1 MYLMPTGSINL
12 DGNAGVDAGI
22 VEAGVGLDIKLYG
35 AKVPATLEFNIGGA
49 SGANCVGVKINSE
62 SGSGRMYL
70 YFDSW
75 FSNRKEWDLFEWT
88 GATWSYPTG
97 KQMLGKCSSAC
108 NLPELI
114 PPRMPDPTDTDCIVG
129 FYEGNNYGGDNNY
142 KYFLQS
148 GSRSGELKMLPS
160 DISNNVHSVKT
171 FGNCESVELLDDDS
185 GIAVGNSDNG
195 FIFDVGGRAYL
206 PYDLRNDIQGVNIK
220 ALAPHIEQPKPT
232 TEWESCCMLVV
243 YKYNDFIGKLSVKK
257 TCSGNSKQGYSGSVN
272 SIELSP
278 GCEKVWIEDDDYYAD
293 DFTTTGSISDLDYDY
308 QDDIAA
314 FRLYDKGELEL
325 VEDVAS
331 SSVASSARQEWNAT
345 DNEEYMHKFK
355 NRTNGCWTCSP
366 DPKDASVCFESA
378 DKEEAT
384 EPELAVC
391 NGKPYKIDDD
401 CHCNNAR
408 KRIQA
413 IHVVALEKEYE
424 ETCNFCGF
432 FKSEDEKAEC
442 QKNCHEQP
450 ASIDACSQDCMN

>member
-1 MYLMPTGSINL
+1 
-12 DGNAGVDAGI
+12 
-22 VEAGVGLDIKLYG
+22 
-35 AKVPATLEFNIGGA
+35 
-49 SGANCVGVKINSE
+49 
-62 SGSGRMYL
+62 
-70 YFDSW
+70 
-75 FSNRKEWDLFEWT
+75 
-88 GATWSYPTG
+88 
-97 KQMLGKCSSAC
+97 ML
-108 NLPELI
+108 
-114 PPRMPDPTDTDCIVG
+114 
-129 FYEGNNYGGDNNY
+129 
-142 KYFLQS
+142 
-148 GSRSGELKMLPS
+148 
-160 DISNNVHSVKT
+160 SVCA
-171 FGNCESVELLDDDS
+171 F
-185 GIAVGNSDNG
+185 
-195 FIFDVGGRAYL
+195 
-206 PYDLRNDIQGVNIK
+206 QGVNIK

-232 TEWESCCMLVV
+232 TDWESCCMLVV

-293 DFTTTGSISDLDYDY
+293 EMTTTGSISDLDYDY

-331 SSVASSARQEWNAT
+331 SSVASSARHEWNAT

-408 KRIQA
+408 KRSQ
-413 IHVVALEKEYE
+413 V
-424 ETCNFCGF
+424 CGR
-432 FKSEDEKAEC
+432 S
-442 QKNCHEQP
+442 NR
-450 ASIDACSQDCMN
+450 